1 MLISK
6 LAAASFAAFPVVLC
20 AVFGGLWPGQAY
32 AAAEEIVV
40 FADEFEK
47 PGEIGYEL
55 HFNFAAKARRTP
67 DYRGEQPPDKVL
79 RFMPEMVWGLSERWN
94 LGLHVPMSRNTYTG
108 ATTVDG
114 FKARLQNLHTQQ
126 TDAGSVFY
134 GVNYELSY
142 YHRRLSESKLVA
154 EVRGIVGWRRG
165 DWLFALNPILN
176 HALDAVPGVEN
187 RANFDLF
194 GKATKTVAHEVA
206 VGLEHFSEFG
216 ALRNPNFGSA
226 SGQTTYAVLEFATKS
241 GFEIQA
247 GVGHGWT
254 HPVDKRVYKVLVGLP
269 F

>member
-1 MLISK
+1 MLNPK
-6 LAAASFAAFPVVLC
+6 LDAALVAVSFVALC
-20 AVFGGLWPGQAY
+20 AILSGLWPRQAF
-32 AAAEEIVV
+32 AAPEEIVV
-40 FADEFEK
+40 FTDEFEK

-67 DYRGEQPPDKVL
+67 DYPGEQPPDRVL
-79 RFMPEMVWGLSERWN
+79 RFMPEVVWGLSEQWN
-94 LGLHVPMSRNTYTG
+94 LGLHLPVSRNTYTG

-114 FKARLQNLHTQQ
+114 FKARLQNLNARQV
-126 TDAGSVFY
+126 DAVSAFY

-142 YHRRLSESKLVA
+142 FHRRLSESRLVA

-194 GKATKTVAHEVA
+194 GKAMKTVAHDVA
-206 VGLEHFSEFG
+206 VGIEHFSEFG
-216 ALRNPNFGSA
+216 VLRNPSFGPV
-226 SGQTTYAVLEFATKS
+226 SGQTSYAVLEFATRS

-254 HPVDKRVYKVLVGLP
+254 HPVDKRVYKLLIGLP